1 MLAVVNATLMTVNQ
15 GTIENGTIVVDEEGK
30 ITALG
35 ADVEVP
41 EGARIIDAAG
51 RPVTPGIIEAHA
63 HIGISEQ
70 GIGWEGSD
78 TNESSHPI
86 TPHCQALDAINP
98 KDDAFEDFARAG
110 LTCVNVPPGS
120 GNLIGGTSVALKCR
134 GEIVDDMVVKN
145 PTGMKA
151 ALGENP
157 KGSYGR
163 RNRTPSTRM
172 GNAAVMREALFK
184 AREYWKKKKDGQ
196 EEDENDDKGPSY
208 DQKHEALKPLLDREI
223 PLRIHCHRADD
234 IATAVRIA
242 EEFDLDFTLEHVTQ
256 GYRLVDFLK
265 EKGASMAVGPT
276 LRYGSKVENR
286 DRDFR
291 TPVKLAEAEA
301 PFCLTTDHPVIAGQY
316 LRITAGV
323 AVTWGMDHE
332 AALRSITLSAAEHIG
347 IEDRVGSLEVGK
359 DGDLVIW
366 SDDPLDFL
374 SFADCTIIDG
384 EIVYERE
391 V

>member
-1 MLAVVNATLMTVNQ
+1 MLAVVNAKLMTVSQ
-15 GTIENGTIVVDEEGK
+15 GIIEEGTIVIDDEGK
-30 ITALG
+30 IAALG
-35 ADVEVP
+35 SEVEP
-41 EGARIIDAAG
+41 PAEARVIDAAG
-51 RPVTPGIIEAHA
+51 RPVTPGIVEAHG
-63 HIGISEQ
+63 HLGISEQ
-70 GIGWEGSD
+70 GVGWEGSD

-98 KDDAFEDFARAG
+98 KDDAFDEFVEAG

-120 GNLIGGTSVALKCR
+120 GNLLGGTSVALKCH
-134 GEIVDDMVVKN
+134 GDIIDEMVLKN

-163 RNRTPSTRM
+163 RDRTPSTRM
-172 GNAAVMREALFK
+172 GNAAVLREALF
-184 AREYWKKKKDGQ
+184 AAQEYWEKK
-196 EEDENDDKGPSY
+196 EENGDDEDNGKGPSY
-208 DQKHEALKPLLDREI
+208 DQKHEALKPVLDGEI

-234 IATAVRIA
+234 IATAVRVA
-242 EEFDLDFTLEHVTQ
+242 KEFELDFTLEHVTQ
-256 GYRLVDFLK
+256 GYLMVDFLK
-265 EKGASMAVGPT
+265 EVGASMAVGPT

-291 TPVKLAEAEA
+291 TPVKLAEARA

-316 LRITAGV
+316 LPVTAGV
-323 AVTWGMDHE
+323 AVTWGMDHA

-347 IEDRVGSLEVGK
+347 VKDRVGSLEEGK
-359 DGDLVIW
+359 DGDIVIW

-374 SFADCTIIDG
+374 SFADYTIIDG